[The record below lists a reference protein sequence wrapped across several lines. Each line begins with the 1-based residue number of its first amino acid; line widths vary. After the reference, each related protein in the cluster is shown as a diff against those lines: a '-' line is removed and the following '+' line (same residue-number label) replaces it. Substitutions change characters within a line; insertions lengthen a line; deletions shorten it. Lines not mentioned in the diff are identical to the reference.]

1 MLLSVG
7 SLSAMPP
14 PGFPPGMHVPDG
26 TSARIIF
33 ETAAGRTLA
42 EQYAGLIG
50 ITDALAEDMAENHDH
65 YLHGAPKK

>member
-1 MLLSVG
+1 MSITAIVQNNTIKL
-7 SLSAMPP
+7 PP
-14 PGFPPGMHVPDG
+14 DVHVPDG

-42 EQYAGLIG
+42 ERYAGLIG
-50 ITDALAEDMAENHDH
+50 ITDALPEDMAENHDH